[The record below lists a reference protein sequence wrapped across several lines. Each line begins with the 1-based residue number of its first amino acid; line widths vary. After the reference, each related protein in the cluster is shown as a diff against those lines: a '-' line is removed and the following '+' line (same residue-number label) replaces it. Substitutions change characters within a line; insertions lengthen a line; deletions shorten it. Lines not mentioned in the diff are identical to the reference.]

1 MAFEPFQQLL
11 RSIQGKRGDTGGLGE
26 VQNAQ
31 QIAFLRGLQK
41 EIQPEEAL
49 AIPLSELKVVVFD
62 IETTGFHPEKGDEI
76 LSIGAIKM
84 NGSQILQDETY
95 YSLMHTT
102 REIPLEITKLTS
114 ITNEA
119 VRVAPSA
126 ANVLLE
132 FLEFVKDST
141 LVAHH
146 AQHERNFMKYAS
158 MHYFRTPFKYRVVDT
173 TFLFKIVERQLN
185 IIKLEDY
192 CMHNHIPII
201 NRHHA
206 LGDAKLTA
214 QLWSLYIEKA
224 KKIGCE
230 NLQDVYDRYARQ
242 Q

>member
-11 RSIQGKRGDTGGLGE
+11 RSIQGKRNSGGLGE

-49 AIPLSELKVVVFD
+49 TIPLTELNVVVFD

-76 LSIGAIKM
+76 LSIGAIRM
-84 NGSQILQDETY
+84 NGSNILEDETF
-95 YSLMHTT
+95 YSLMHS
-102 REIPLEITKLTS
+102 EKNIPLEIIKLTG
-114 ITNEA
+114 ITNKA
-119 VRVAPSA
+119 IQSAPPA
-126 ANVLLE
+126 ANVFLE

-146 AQHERNFMKYAS
+146 ANHERSFMKYAS
-158 MHYFRTPFKYRVVDT
+158 NHYFRTPFKYRIVDT
-173 TFLFKIVERQLN
+173 AFLFKIVERNLS
-185 IIKLEDY
+185 IVKLEDF
-192 CMHNHIPII
+192 CSHNHIPII

-206 LGDAKLTA
+206 LGDAVLTA
-214 QLWSLYIEKA
+214 KLWSLYIERA

-230 NLQDVYDRYARQ
+230 NLQDVYDRFARLQ
-242 Q
+242 